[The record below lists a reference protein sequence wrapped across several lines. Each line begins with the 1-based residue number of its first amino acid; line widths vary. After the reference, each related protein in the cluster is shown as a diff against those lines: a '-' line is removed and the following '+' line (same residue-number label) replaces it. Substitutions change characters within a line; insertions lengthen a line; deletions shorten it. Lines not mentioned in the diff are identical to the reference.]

1 VPLKP
6 KVKIC
11 REGINLVQ
19 ETICSI
25 RARHAK
31 FGPSAI
37 SIEIGFR
44 EEAAMKISV
53 NFILKFCCT
62 LLLSGAGG
70 MSASA
75 QEEQAIKCNK
85 VPAAVYTAFQTA
97 YPKATIRDCSK
108 EIEKGKVAYEIS
120 SLEDKTRRDILYH
133 EDGTVIV
140 VEEAIPSGDLPEPVR
155 LAIGKK
161 YPKGPITLAER
172 LTRDSTVSYEIRLKH
187 RGKTLE
193 LVYDPDGKEV
203 HD

>member
-1 VPLKP
+1 MKTHREISPLF
-6 KVKIC
+6 C
-11 REGINLVQ
+11 A
-19 ETICSI
+19 SI
-25 RARHAK
+25 
-31 FGPSAI
+31 
-37 SIEIGFR
+37 
-44 EEAAMKISV
+44 
-53 NFILKFCCT
+53 
-62 LLLSGAGG
+62 LLFSGAGRC
-70 MSASA
+70 ASA
-75 QEEQAIKCNK
+75 QEQAIKCDK
-85 VPAAVYTAFQTA
+85 VPAAVTTAFKTA

-120 SLEDKTRRDILYH
+120 SIEDKTHRDILYH

-155 LAIGKK
+155 LAISKK

-172 LTRDSTVSYEIRLKH
+172 LTRDSTVSYEIRLKS

>member
-1 VPLKP
+1 
-6 KVKIC
+6 
-11 REGINLVQ
+11 
-19 ETICSI
+19 
-25 RARHAK
+25 
-31 FGPSAI
+31 
-37 SIEIGFR
+37 
-44 EEAAMKISV
+44 MK
-53 NFILKFCCT
+53 NNLKFSVFLAGT
-62 LLLSGAGG
+62 LLIWGAGTTL
-70 MSASA
+70 APA
-75 QEEQAIKCNK
+75 QEEQTIRCDM
-85 VPAAVYTAFQTA
+85 VPAAVHTTFQTA
-97 YPKATIRDCSK
+97 YPKATIHDCSK

-120 SLEDKTRRDILYH
+120 SIEDKTHRDILYH